1 MFIKSKIEPLTM
13 ALSEISSG
21 LECFGFLNVMKTNL
35 MHFIMYFAREISSHG
50 TMIRLSRDLQPITVK
65 MTVMIN

>member
-21 LECFGFLNVMKTNL
+21 LECFGFLNVMKRKSDAFYHVFCPGNI
-35 MHFIMYFAREISSHG
+35 FSWDYDS
-50 TMIRLSRDLQPITVK
+50 LSRDLEPITVK
-65 MTVMIN
+65 MGVMIN